1 MLLKDENITK
11 SINQHNKPI
20 RRGKIRSLGKI
31 VNVNSSKT
39 ELPIEAQ
46 NSTTDYRRDSISNK
60 VCVNLNGLT
69 RFRCNS
75 YEVTNTTP
83 RYSIT
88 RLIKRLNEIENLF
101 QKRIQAM
108 EI

>member
-83 RYSIT
+83 R
-88 RLIKRLNEIENLF
+88 LIKRLNEIENLF